1 MTRRV
6 AVAVLVAATLVLAGV
21 GAYSKFLRPP
31 DVAPDTVPVFHATPG
46 DPPQAPDTF
55 AELAKTDPVGMLAS
69 CLTRYQQ
76 DAKGFTALLAKRE
89 RILGKLHDPELVRV
103 AVWGD
108 VPDADGTTHV
118 RVRMVWDQGAR
129 KDPLGNAIRG
139 SLYVEGEHKGQMLI
153 HRPNAYLMKEMHVD
167 PKVALA
173 RDSSRYCITDA
184 GIYRGMLRTYTA
196 WKKRKDE
203 GGLKAEYL
211 GRRAVEEVGG
221 RECHVVKRTCK
232 SPEVDSFALDEQ
244 PATDPKVVE
253 RDGFTEVTLYVDAE
267 RQLQLGTVLRRAD
280 GELVGEYY
288 FRDVRLV
295 PGDFPPDTFTP
306 AALKQ

>member
-1 MTRRV
+1 MLT
-6 AVAVLVAATLVLAGV
+6 
-21 GAYSKFLRPP
+21 FRP
-31 DVAPDTVPVFHATPG
+31 T
-46 DPPQAPDTF
+46 
-55 AELAKTDPVGMLAS
+55 
-69 CLTRYQQ
+69 
-76 DAKGFTALLAKRE
+76 
-89 RILGKLHDPELVRV
+89 
-103 AVWGD
+103 
-108 VPDADGTTHV
+108 
-118 RVRMVWDQGAR
+118 
-129 KDPLGNAIRG
+129 
-139 SLYVEGEHKGQMLI
+139 
-153 HRPNAYLMKEMHVD
+153 AYLMKEMHVD

-196 WKKRKDE
+196 WKKRKD
-203 GGLKAEYL
+203 GGELKAEYL

-244 PATDPKVVE
+244 PPTDPKVVE

-288 FRDVRLV
+288 FRNVELTTAE
-295 PGDFPPDTFTP
+295 FPPDTFTP
-306 AALKQ
+306 AALKD